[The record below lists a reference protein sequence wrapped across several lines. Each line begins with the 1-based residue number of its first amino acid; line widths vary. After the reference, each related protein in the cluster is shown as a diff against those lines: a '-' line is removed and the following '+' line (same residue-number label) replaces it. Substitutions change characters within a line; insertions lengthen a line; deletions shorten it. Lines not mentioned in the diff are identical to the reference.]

1 MSSFSSPLLD
11 SAGNI
16 NTSRISQELTSAL
29 DFDVKY
35 KQVDN
40 MKKRAV
46 RTAGSYDE
54 FKQLVAAAHLK
65 KVSRKEVE
73 SLSDVRKGWK
83 KSGTLTRENDLLDLR
98 RSRVSQ
104 ELTADGSGGPKQS
117 ARKPRTSM
125 ELDRN
130 LRRMSSDFERLSY
143 LRSFETRELSSLLKK
158 AIDMDM
164 LESIWRL
171 HILPDEEKIADTSLP
186 NHARLES
193 LLNILEILVS
203 LPKWDLLLRL
213 VPSSM
218 VNETVSML
226 QLLPVGLGEDVVQR
240 SESLLAI
247 LSHSEQSPGKC
258 SGVEG
263 SIERDACESDEDE
276 SSEDEDEDS
285 SS

>member
-1 MSSFSSPLLD
+1 MSALLD
-11 SAGNI
+11 NAGNI
-16 NTSRISQELTSAL
+16 NTARLSQELTSAL

-46 RTAGSYDE
+46 RTAGSYEE

-83 KSGTLTRENDLLDLR
+83 KSGPSSRESHLLDLR
-98 RSRVSQ
+98 KANV
-104 ELTADGSGGPKQS
+104 EALTADSTAIKMKP

-130 LRRMSSDFERLSY
+130 LRRMANDHERLSY
-143 LRSFETRELSSLLKK
+143 LQGFQTRDLASLLKK

-164 LESIWRL
+164 LESIWRMHVL
-171 HILPDEEKIADTSLP
+171 RGEERVTDKHLL
-186 NHARLES
+186 NRVES
-193 LLNILEILVS
+193 LLNILEILES
-203 LPKWDLLLRL
+203 LPRWDLLRRL
-213 VPSSM
+213 VPKSL
-218 VNETVSML
+218 VDETASML
-226 QLLPVGLGEDVVQR
+226 QQTSLFPADGLSGEFVQR
-240 SESLLAI
+240 SQRLLSRLQEIEESNQSSAE
-247 LSHSEQSPGKC
+247 SSPGQ
-258 SGVEG
+258 G
-263 SIERDACESDEDE
+263 ACESDNED
-276 SSEDEDEDS
+276 SSEDDDEDEDS